1 MVDVR
6 IKNIE
11 ESDADTLL
19 SEDMSFQG
27 TMSLSRPAMIK
38 GQLAGKIESDSNVF
52 IEKEA
57 DVKADMLKLSFM
69 LALIE
74 RAKKDPVIGRR
85 KSAVIEE
92 TTWAIIKI
100 VEL

>member
-38 GQLAGKIESDSNVF
+38 GQLASYIKTFFCYSF
-52 IEKEA
+52 I
-57 DVKADMLKLSFM
+57 
-69 LALIE
+69 
-74 RAKKDPVIGRR
+74 
-85 KSAVIEE
+85 KS
-92 TTWAIIKI
+92 WCRS
-100 VEL
+100 